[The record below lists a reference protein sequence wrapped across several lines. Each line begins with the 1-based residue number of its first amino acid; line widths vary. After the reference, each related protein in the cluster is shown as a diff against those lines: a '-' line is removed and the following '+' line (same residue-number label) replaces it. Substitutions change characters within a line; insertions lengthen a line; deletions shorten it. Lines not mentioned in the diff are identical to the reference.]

1 MTISHPLFAS
11 ERYTSP
17 HYSLLVIMLIVGVAA
32 MARRPA
38 GAMGAPV
45 PAEVATAPTLR
56 VEAKPRQAFPP
67 LHLVTETH
75 QQPALVAGR
84 EVCIH
89 VQGPEEFMSCWQD
102 DNPVVIVNR
111 TFELHSAG
119 DYEVFA
125 STGDFRSNMVRIT
138 AVSE

>member
-1 MTISHPLFAS
+1 MTTSALFAS
-11 ERYTSP
+11 ERYENL
-17 HYSLLVIMLIVGVAA
+17 HYSMLLILLIVGVAA
-32 MARRPA
+32 MGPRKPVI
-38 GAMGAPV
+38 V
-45 PAEVATAPTLR
+45 PAPAEPGGPTLR
-56 VEAKPRQAFPP
+56 VVAKPQQAFPP

-75 QQPALVAGR
+75 QQPAAVAGR

-89 VQGPEEFMSCWQD
+89 VQGPEEYMSCWQD

-125 STGDFRSNMVRIT
+125 STGDFRSNMVRVI
-138 AVSE
+138 AVASH